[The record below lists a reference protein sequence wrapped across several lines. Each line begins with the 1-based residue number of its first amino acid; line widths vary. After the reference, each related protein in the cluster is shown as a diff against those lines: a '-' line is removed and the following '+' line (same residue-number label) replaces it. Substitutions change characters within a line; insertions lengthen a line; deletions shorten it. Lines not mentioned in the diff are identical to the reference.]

1 MKGKRRECKAEVGAP
16 LAVVVVPRCR
26 GVNEDEKSEATK
38 YYVIIQ
44 ATWSHDSVLSEKKK
58 SYRHR
63 LPFLL
68 SITSPTYTHNPG
80 FNMSVDL
87 TKLEAHLSTRSY
99 VEG

>member
-44 ATWSHDSVLSEKKK
+44 ATWSHDLVLSEKKNHIGIDCP
-58 SYRHR
+58 SFSPPLHLPTRTIQVSTCR
-63 LPFLL
+63 L
-68 SITSPTYTHNPG
+68 I
-80 FNMSVDL
+80 
-87 TKLEAHLSTRSY
+87 
-99 VEG
+99 